1 MKKLL
6 TFFLTFM
13 LLVVSAVSMVG
24 CSTDNIDGGD
34 NIPSNSVGN
43 VLNSN
48 VMSISLFSSPVTQS
62 ENYVAKMVTAV
73 ITPAEVSNKA
83 VDWSVLWITNNE
95 GENAVV
101 TDYVTVTPTSDGSL
115 TAEVRCY
122 KAFEGS
128 TIGVKVVTRVG
139 KISAMCNVTYIG
151 EPSSFEIVQN
161 DVTVTYDEM
170 WGKDIIDLDV
180 GQSYLF
186 DLTLNNIFNNV
197 TENFVPNYVMSVEC
211 FGEVNAK
218 HKDSQKVERFSFRTM
233 TFRESPPIFG
243 GSSVFDSDGYYVCL
257 NTNNEEDIWN
267 SFLGVGFK
275 DGKLKIYSYVSFTN
289 FMETV
294 GPEQTD
300 TYIYDS
306 CVDNKVPYAEITITE
321 TNTNLS
327 QKVAVRTRSAIESV
341 SVDGNLTF

>member
-62 ENYVAKMVTAV
+62 ENYVAKMLTAV
-73 ITPAEVSNKA
+73 ITPADVSNKA

-161 DVTVTYDEM
+161 DVTATYDEM
-170 WGKDIIDLDV
+170 WGKDIIALDV
-180 GQSYLF
+180 GQEYLF

-197 TENFVPNYVMSVEC
+197 TENFVPNYVISVEC

-233 TFRESPPIFG
+233 TFRG
-243 GSSVFDSDGYYVCL
+243 GSVFDSDGYFVCL
-257 NTNNEEDIWN
+257 NTNNEEDLWN
-267 SFLGVGFK
+267 SFLGFGFK